1 MCYRQLGIRS
11 SDTSNARGA
20 AVMRRLVYLP
30 GVFDPGISQRR
41 YMRIVERDF
50 DINAFLQRP
59 LFAHLATVS
68 EEGPCES
75 PVWFLWEDHAL
86 WLIADEHSSYAKR
99 LEKDS
104 RAAVGIVDFD
114 LERGFLQH
122 VGMRGTARVFP
133 MDKQRLQRLLARY
146 LGPESEWDDWF
157 KQNVIDR
164 QSRMIQIMPSTVV
177 ARDQSYFR
185 GKLRD

>member
-1 MCYRQLGIRS
+1 VVPLG
-11 SDTSNARGA
+11 
-20 AVMRRLVYLP
+20 
-30 GVFDPGISQRR
+30 
-41 YMRIVERDF
+41 
-50 DINAFLQRP
+50 
-59 LFAHLATVS
+59 
-68 EEGPCES
+68 
-75 PVWFLWEDHAL
+75 DHAL

-114 LERGFLQH
+114 LERDFVQH
-122 VGMRGTARVFP
+122 VGMRCTARVFP

-164 QSRMIQIMPSTVV
+164 QSRIIQITPSTVA

-185 GKLRD
+185 GRNRR